1 MSLISVI
8 VPLALPWEPVYRL
21 PDGATLADYS
31 VGARVRVR
39 ISGREYVAVVSGHDA
54 PSELPEE
61 KIHPCGPV
69 ENGLQRISEAE
80 IKYWRLLAD
89 YYLCTVGEVYKTAYP
104 SLKTESEET
113 AARVR
118 ERMQQRLEKLRADL
132 LKKHRDNVRERI
144 EAQIAA
150 LQRTLDPASET
161 PAPLPAISLEER
173 QRQAAEA
180 VRKSWSA
187 GKTAVLLEGAD
198 RTEVYMDLAARCLE
212 RGRSVLWLVPEI
224 ALTESLEAS
233 VSERF
238 PALVNYHSGL
248 TAPRRRDV
256 SETVRSGAPVLLLG
270 TRSALMLP
278 YWKLGLIIVDDE
290 HDPSY
295 KQDSPDPRYNTREAA
310 ILLAGIHGA
319 KVLLGSATPALE
331 TRYNALQGRFG
342 RLTLAAERPLPRQIE
357 LVDIPAERRKKGVFG
372 LLSRRLTDSLR
383 MAEQALLL
391 CPTRS
396 AYCTPGLVEAELR
409 ELYGDIPAGIRVGT
423 QPELLAEGIDFKAF
437 DCVALLQGDAL
448 LLGEQD
454 FRGDERAWQLLTRLL
469 LRCRPGVRLL
479 IQTTRA
485 QHPLWQYFLSG
496 DSEGFYDAQLAERQ
510 VAMYPPYTRLVDILL
525 RDNALKRLDFM
536 AAELSRALSYALPG
550 ITLDG
555 PFTPQHPDS
564 ETLRQIRLLL
574 PRDRALS
581 SRKQSLAA
589 LIRQYEKDRH
599 YAGHI
604 TVDVDPQ

>member
-1 MSLISVI
+1 MNRISVI

-21 PDGATLADYS
+21 PDGATFADYPI
-31 VGARVRVR
+31 GARVRVR
-39 ISGREYVAVVSGHDA
+39 ISGREYIAVVSAHDA
-54 PSELPEE
+54 PSELPPE
-61 KIHPCGPV
+61 KIHPCGSV
-69 ENGLQRISEAE
+69 EKGLERISEAE
-80 IKYWRLLAD
+80 IRFWRALAD

-118 ERMQQRLEKLRADL
+118 ERMQLRLEKLRADL
-132 LKKHRDNVRERI
+132 QKQHRDHVRERI

-150 LQRTLDPASET
+150 LERTLNPSST
-161 PAPLPAISLEER
+161 PAAPMPPMPLTNR
-173 QRQAAEA
+173 QQEAADA
-180 VRKSWSA
+180 VRQSWKA
-187 GKTAVLLEGAD
+187 GKTTVLLEGAD
-198 RTEVYMDLAARCLE
+198 RSEVCMALAARCLGA
-212 RGRSVLWLVPEI
+212 GRSVLWLVPEI
-224 ALTESLEAS
+224 ALSERLEAGIAD
-233 VSERF
+233 RF
-238 PALVNYHSGL
+238 PALVTYHSGM

-256 SETVRSGAPVLLLG
+256 SETVRSAAPVLLVG

-278 YWKLGLIIVDDE
+278 YRELGLIIVDDE

-295 KQDSPDPRYNTREAA
+295 KQDSPDPRYNTRDAA

-342 RLTLAAERPLPRQIE
+342 RVQLSPGQPLQRQIE
-357 LVDIPAERRKKGVFG
+357 LVDIPAERRKKGVYG
-372 LLSRRLTDSLR
+372 LISRLLADSLR
-383 MAEQALLL
+383 TSEKALLI

-396 AYCTPGLVEAELR
+396 TYCTQELVEAELQ
-409 ELYGDIPAGIRVGT
+409 ELYCSVPDNIRVGT
-423 QPELLAEGIDFKAF
+423 QPDLLAEGLDFKAF

-454 FRGDERAWQLLTRLL
+454 FRGDERAWQMLTRLL

-485 QHPLWQYFLSG
+485 GHPLWQYFIAG
-496 DSEGFYDAQLAERQ
+496 DSEGFSNAQLAERQ
-510 VAMYPPYTRLVDILL
+510 AAAYPPYTRLVDILI
-525 RDNALKRLDFM
+525 RDNAPKRLDYM
-536 AAELSRALSYALPG
+536 AAELARDIAASLPAV
-550 ITLDG
+550 TVDG
-555 PFTPQHPDS
+555 PFTPQRPDS
-564 ETLRQIRLLL
+564 ETLRQLRLTF
-574 PRDRALS
+574 PRDRALP
-581 SRKQSLAA
+581 SRKQSLIAR
-589 LIRQYEKDRH
+589 IRTYEKDRH